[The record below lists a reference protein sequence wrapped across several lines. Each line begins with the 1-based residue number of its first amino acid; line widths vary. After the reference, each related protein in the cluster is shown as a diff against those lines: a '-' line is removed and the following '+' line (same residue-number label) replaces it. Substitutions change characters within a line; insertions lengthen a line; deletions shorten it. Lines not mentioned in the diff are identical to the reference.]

1 MHRDEAE
8 EVGHSPQGIIG
19 RIIEWSYVEII
30 CIELRVR
37 RIPSADFRSKK
48 RRISLHCLF
57 VPCFCLFEV
66 YSQILA
72 KVCPSFGF
80 YSADPFQTQKRAW

>member
-30 CIELRVR
+30 CIE
-37 RIPSADFRSKK
+37 PSS
-48 RRISLHCLF
+48 
-57 VPCFCLFEV
+57 E
-66 YSQILA
+66 
-72 KVCPSFGF
+72 
-80 YSADPFQTQKRAW
+80 ADPKCRFPQ